1 MPASNGALN
10 SQFGDPGFGVLKKAG
25 IYASINKNS
34 KREEKRIMDNA
45 VFQNDLRGKNR
56 VLPRVKTQ
64 QSQKGCWTPALRIV
78 FSLAEEDAFGQNAVK
93 AMEHFLPGYHIA
105 TGETADVLLRKLD
118 TAPKAEWYRLTAD
131 TQGVTLEYADAR
143 GAINAAASLAQ
154 LILDGTVPGCVME
167 DWPDYPFR
175 GLMLDLARG
184 LREPFQDVKDVVV
197 HMALAKYNY
206 LQLYLMDNGL
216 AYASDA
222 VPELRG
228 NPNRNGR
235 QYTKQQIRELVE
247 WCGLFAIEVIPMLQI
262 PAHAMG
268 VLETFPEFAC
278 EVPEDHT
285 SKWCVCPGTEGV
297 FELYEKLI
305 REACQMFPGK
315 YFHIGGDELEFR
327 LQPQLNQLCYWREC
341 PKCRKLRA
349 EKGLADIQEE
359 YYYAVQRIYEYVK
372 ANGKTMMMWN
382 DEIDIAKPCPLPK
395 DILIQFWRVAGA
407 GRGPVEGCSME
418 GFARQGYQIV
428 NSTFPRTYIDFD
440 FYLREEE
447 LCGWTPVSEPDIC
460 EEGRKNVIGSMMCAW
475 EYGNREE
482 YPFYDYT
489 VQPSLP
495 LFADRLW
502 RADPVEFDGIYRK
515 TVYKFLFGRE
525 TNCDLYEVF
534 GAIIPPRMGKDGVAL
549 THKDLKAADRD
560 YLAACMEDLAKPG
573 QGGIYQ
579 DLRRTYIRLLQD
591 IALQKSTA
599 AASVV
604 NVDA

>member
-1 MPASNGALN
+1 M
-10 SQFGDPGFGVLKKAG
+10 GD
-25 IYASINKNS
+25 
-34 KREEKRIMDNA
+34 A
-45 VFQNDLRGKNR
+45 VFQKKTTLSDGFGKVNGI
-56 VLPRVKTQ
+56 LPRVKIRQ
-64 QSQKGCWTPALRIV
+64 VAEGSWMPKRRITFCV
-78 FSLAEEDAFGQNAVK
+78 AQGDTFGQNAVK
-93 AMEHFLPGYHIA
+93 AMEFFLPGHEIVA
-105 TGETADVLLRKLD
+105 AEKADVVLQKLPD
-118 TAPKAEWYRLTAD
+118 VHSAEWYRLTAGP
-131 TQGVTLEYADAR
+131 QGVTLEYADAR

-154 LILDGTVPGCVME
+154 MILDGTVYGCVIE
-167 DWPDYPFR
+167 DRPDYPFR
-175 GLMLDLARG
+175 GVMLDLARG
-184 LREPFQDVKDVVV
+184 LREPFQDVKDMVV
-197 HMALAKYNY
+197 HMALSKYNV

-235 QYTKQQIRELVE
+235 QYTKQQIRDLVAL
-247 WCGLFAIEVIPMLQI
+247 CQLFAIEVIPMLQI

-268 VLETFPEFAC
+268 VLKAFPQFAC

-297 FELYEKLI
+297 FDLYEKLI
-305 REACQMFPGK
+305 REACELFPGK

-341 PKCRKLRA
+341 PKCRKLRQ
-349 EKGLADIQEE
+349 EKGMADIQEE
-359 YYYAVQRIYEYVK
+359 YYYVVNRIYEYVK

-382 DEIDIAKPCPLPK
+382 DEIDIAKLCPLPK

-407 GRGPVEGCSME
+407 GRGPVAGCSME

-447 LCGWTPVSEPDIC
+447 LCLWTPVSDPEIY
-460 EEGRKNVIGSMMCAW
+460 EEGQETVIGSMMCAW

-489 VQPSLP
+489 IQPSLP

-502 RADPVEFDGIYRK
+502 RADPVVYDREYREN
-515 TVYKFLFGRE
+515 VYKFLFGRKLS
-525 TNCDLYEVF
+525 CDLYEIF
-534 GAIIPPRMGKDGVAL
+534 GAVIPPRMGNDGVSL
-549 THKDLKAADRD
+549 THKKLEDVDPD
-560 YLAACMEDLAKPG
+560 YLAACMEDLATPG

-579 DLRRTYIRLLQD
+579 NLRLTYIRLLQN
-591 IALQKSTA
+591 IALQKSVA
-599 AASVV
+599 AGPVV
-604 NVDA
+604 NVDV